1 MSVQK
6 TKKRFL
12 ESVSFTKIFR
22 VVRIE
27 EEVIEI
33 SYKITTVTLNTLHIK
48 PLQSYSYQLIND

>member
-48 PLQSYSYQLIND
+48 PLQSNSYQLIND